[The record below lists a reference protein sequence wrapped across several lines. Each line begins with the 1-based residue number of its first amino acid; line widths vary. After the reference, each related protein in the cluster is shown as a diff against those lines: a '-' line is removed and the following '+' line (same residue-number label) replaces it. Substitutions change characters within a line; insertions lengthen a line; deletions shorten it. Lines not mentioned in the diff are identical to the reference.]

1 MSNQQWI
8 DAGKLHAVGAYQF
21 VGNTLPGVAQ
31 RAGIPDSAKFS
42 PAVQDLMALQL
53 IKERGFS
60 PWVGP
65 SDKATAAERAIVE
78 QARSIPIAYNKKSG
92 GGAVTSFGGGSYTA
106 SSSSGS
112 SGSSVSKSG
121 GSDPTG
127 LGLLAKIMKAQ
138 NKMMSGSSTATLG
151 SASKLPSPPPPP
163 IIAPPKVEVTN
174 STEQSASQKTP
185 ISETVSYVPVIP
197 SAPRD
202 MSKVTVLGIS

>member
-1 MSNQQWI
+1 MI
-8 DAGKLHAVGAYQF
+8 G
-21 VGNTLPGVAQ
+21 
-31 RAGIPDSAKFS
+31 
-42 PAVQDLMALQL
+42 
-53 IKERGFS
+53 
-60 PWVGP
+60 
-65 SDKATAAERAIVE
+65 
-78 QARSIPIAYNKKSG
+78 
-92 GGAVTSFGGGSYTA
+92 GGGSYTA

-127 LGLLAKIMKAQ
+127 LGFLAKIMKAQ
-138 NKMMSGSSTATLG
+138 NKMMSGRSTATLG